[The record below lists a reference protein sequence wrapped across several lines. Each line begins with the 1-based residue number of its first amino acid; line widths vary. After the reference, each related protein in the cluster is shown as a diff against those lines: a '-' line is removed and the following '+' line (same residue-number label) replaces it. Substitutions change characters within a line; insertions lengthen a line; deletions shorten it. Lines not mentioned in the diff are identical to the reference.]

1 MREKISKT
9 ELLIWIVGAEL
20 FGAVSALIGGNFNG
34 FYDTLKS
41 PPLAPPA
48 WLFPVMW
55 AIIYG
60 LLGASAYL
68 VFRVSGDNS
77 GTSVKI
83 FAVQMILNLAWSI
96 IFFRLHFLWAAAVTL
111 VALTIAVGLMVL
123 DFYRKRKLAGLMNL
137 LYLFWCMFACYL
149 NIGVAVLN

>member
-1 MREKISKT
+1 MRERISKT

-20 FGAVSALIGGNFNG
+20 FGAVSALIGGNFGG
-34 FYDTLKS
+34 FYDTLTS
-41 PPLAPPA
+41 PPLAPPG

-68 VFRVSGDNS
+68 IFRVSGSNDE
-77 GTSVKI
+77 TSIKL
-83 FAVQMILNLAWSI
+83 FALQLILNFGWSI
-96 IFFRLHFLWAAAVTL
+96 IFFRLHFLWIAAVTL
-111 VALTIAVGLMVL
+111 VALTIVVGLMVL
-123 DFYRKRKLAGLMNL
+123 DFYRKRKLAGIMNL

-149 NIGVAVLN
+149 NIGIAVLN

>member
-1 MREKISKT
+1 MREKINKT

-20 FGAVSALIGGNFNG
+20 FGAVSALIGGNFGG
-34 FYDTLKS
+34 FYDTLIS
-41 PPLAPPA
+41 PPLAPPG

-55 AIIYG
+55 AVIYG

-68 VFRVSGDNS
+68 IFRASGGNT
-77 GTSVKI
+77 GVSVKI
-83 FAVQMILNLAWSI
+83 FALQLILNLAWSV

-123 DFYRKRKLAGLMNL
+123 DFYRKRKLAGIMNL
-137 LYLFWCMFACYL
+137 LYLGWCMFACYL
-149 NIGVAVLN
+149 NIGIAVLN